1 MNLLKSTHIYV
12 AMVVTALL
20 WLGSAKSAAAQNDN
34 TQTSELY
41 KLQAAYH
48 RAATVRD
55 PVNGDSQ
62 AMITDRL
69 RDVLSLFTAD
79 AVLYLNVG
87 SARDGYYFGNGDP
100 DDASTCPAPSS
111 DPNNRGTLCTF
122 YKYVSGPYQVTNK
135 FVALTPS
142 YKESF
147 DVNGNT
153 ATVYFECHY
162 FNVAIDPATGKPLWT
177 AASHASFNGSARK
190 VNGNWLFSYANGAV
204 PPLPVP

>member
-1 MNLLKSTHIYV
+1 MGKRRFEIFV
-12 AMVVTALL
+12 AVAVVSFF
-20 WLGSAKSAAAQNDN
+20 WLGSTKPAAAQDDN

-55 PVNGDSQ
+55 PVNGDSPET
-62 AMITDRL
+62 ITDRV

-87 SARDGYYFGNGDP
+87 SPRDGYYVGSGDP
-100 DDASTCPAPSS
+100 DDAFTCPTPSS

-122 YKYVSGPYQVTNK
+122 YKYISGPFQAANK

-147 DVNGNT
+147 DPHGDT
-153 ATVYFECHY
+153 AMVYFECHY
-162 FNVAIDPATGKPLWT
+162 FNVAIDPATAKPLWT
-177 AASHASFNGSARK
+177 AASHASFNGLAHK
-190 VNGNWLFSYANGAV
+190 VNGRWLFAYAVGGV
-204 PPLPVP
+204 PPVPVP